1 MRHRVM
7 LALVVVAAVQ
17 ATPAAAQ
24 RRGQSDWIELRSA
37 NRTVVISD
45 AGEPAARELLAR
57 INRVRE
63 TISAGLG
70 DLVRDLDEP
79 LLVIAPRDV
88 NGMRE
93 LVGDAAK
100 RNRGLLVAAS
110 LPAPYS
116 HHLAVRAGTRESR
129 RDEILMHE
137 YLHRVTQVNVGDAAA
152 WLDEGLSEFWST
164 IELHEHGVR
173 VGRELPRHART
184 LRSQRLIPLRDL
196 MEVSRGRYDLADGR
210 LALFYAQ
217 SWALVHYLVTR
228 SASSKVSYAPS
239 PPALDSLE
247 KDFQSY
253 VRAGRFDPIDLP
265 QSDRVAPITGEP
277 RVRAL
282 SDAEAFALRASVAVY
297 GEAPAVGL
305 ELAEHAL
312 RVEPSQPLALE
323 VKGVYFFLTNR
334 PDEARTW
341 LKAAAEHPS
350 ATFRAHYYYAVLNT
364 GTPLVAEIHLK
375 KALELKPGFQP
386 ALVRLRSFTKFHQL
400 LCLC

>member
-7 LALVVVAAVQ
+7 LALMVVAAVQ
-17 ATPAAAQ
+17 TTPAAAQ

-37 NRTVVISD
+37 NRTVMISD

-57 INRVRE
+57 IDRVRE

-116 HHLAVRAGTRESR
+116 HHLAVRAGTLESR
-129 RDEILMHE
+129 RAEILMHE

-164 IELHEHGVR
+164 IEPNEHGVR

-184 LRSQRLIPLRDL
+184 LRSQPLIPLRDL
-196 MEVSRGRYDLADGR
+196 MAVSRGRYDLAGGR

-239 PPALDSLE
+239 PPELDSLE

-253 VRAGRFDPIDLP
+253 VRAGRFDAIDLP
-265 QSDRVAPITGEP
+265 RSDRVAPVAAEP
-277 RVRAL
+277 IVRVL
-282 SDAEAFALRASVAVY
+282 TQAEAFSLRASVTVY
-297 GEAPAVGL
+297 GEKPGVGF
-305 ELAEHAL
+305 ELAERAL
-312 RVEPSQPLALE
+312 RLDPSQPLALE
-323 VKGVYFFLTNR
+323 GKGVYFFLTNR
-334 PDEARTW
+334 PDEARMW

-350 ATFRAHYYYAVLNT
+350 ASFRAHYYYAVLNM
-364 GTPLVAEIHLK
+364 GAPLVAQTHLK
-375 KALELKPGFQP
+375 KALELKPGFAP
-386 ALVRLRSFTKFHQL
+386 ALERLRSFAKIHPN
-400 LCLC
+400 